1 MGKVS
6 TGVLQGVALGI
17 IKNNLRNSFDIVS
30 HWFFKDYMM
39 LDAKK
44 YHFICLGNNTENKTF
59 LFNINL
65 MENSNEQKILG
76 LIIANQLNF
85 KSQVNELC
93 NKVSQKIGA
102 LCRLLSYLKNYQK
115 SNFQIDYFPLVW
127 ILYSITANNM
137 SSDICNDL

>member
-6 TGVLQGVALGI
+6 SGVLQDLALGI

-39 LDAKK
+39 LDARN
-44 YHFICLGNNTENKTF
+44 YHFICLRNNTENKTF

-76 LIIANQLNF
+76 LIIANKLNF
-85 KSQVNELC
+85 KSQINKLC
-93 NKVSQKIGA
+93 NKASQKIGA

-115 SNFQIDYFPLVW
+115 KVIFK
-127 ILYSITANNM
+127 SIIFLQYGCSTQQQRTT
-137 SSDICNDL
+137 

>member
-6 TGVLQGVALGI
+6 TGVLQGLALGI

-44 YHFICLGNNTENKTF
+44 YYFVCIGNNTEYKTF

-76 LIIANQLNF
+76 LTCN
-85 KSQVNELC
+85 SQ
-93 NKVSQKIGA
+93 
-102 LCRLLSYLKNYQK
+102 
-115 SNFQIDYFPLVW
+115 QIEF
-127 ILYSITANNM
+127 
-137 SSDICNDL
+137 